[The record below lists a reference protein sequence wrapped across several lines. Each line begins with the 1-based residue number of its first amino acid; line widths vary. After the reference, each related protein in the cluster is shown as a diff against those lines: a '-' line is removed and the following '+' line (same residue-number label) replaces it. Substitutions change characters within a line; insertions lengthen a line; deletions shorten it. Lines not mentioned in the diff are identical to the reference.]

1 MYLAE
6 TISRVPKKGV
16 TPLGIHIAG
25 QRKVGFFLLR
35 FLFMLDMFLIQPTPP
50 HEVMVLRPQR
60 SAATCARDGSK

>member
-25 QRKVGFFLLR
+25 QRKVGFFFITISFYAR
-35 FLFMLDMFLIQPTPP
+35 HVQSTPP
-50 HEVMVLRPQR
+50 HEVVVLRPQR